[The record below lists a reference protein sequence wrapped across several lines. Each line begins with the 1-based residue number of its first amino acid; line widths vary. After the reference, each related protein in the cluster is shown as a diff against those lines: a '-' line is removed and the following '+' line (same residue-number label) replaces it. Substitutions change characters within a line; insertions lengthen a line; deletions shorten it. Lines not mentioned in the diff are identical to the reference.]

1 MGPPP
6 VEAMPARRPQLL
18 LHSGRQPDFGMETPR
33 SLISMLAVFGLH
45 GALPV
50 LVVLHD
56 HPS

>member
-1 MGPPP
+1 
-6 VEAMPARRPQLL
+6 
-18 LHSGRQPDFGMETPR
+18 METPR
-33 SLISMLAVFGLH
+33 SLISMLAAFGLH